1 VTAASPSD
9 VAARVSLPGQ
19 RGVVIGTVVVLWFWT
34 AIVMLTVLVIISV
47 IVWVIRS
54 ADYDLIRR
62 EPVVPDPDLIRRVR
76 RLLYDGHR
84 HDAIQLYRSATG
96 LPLPEARTA
105 VENIGMGKPSASGSS
120 DLAENA
126 RNIRN
131 SRGMAAATNF
141 VREQTGM
148 NYGEA
153 QAFLRALE

>member
-1 VTAASPSD
+1 M
-9 VAARVSLPGQ
+9 
-19 RGVVIGTVVVLWFWT
+19 LWFWT
-34 AIVMLTVLVIISV
+34 AIVILAVLVIISA
-47 IVWVIRS
+47 IAWVIWS
-54 ADYDLIRR
+54 ADSDMVRR
-62 EPVVPDPDLIRRVR
+62 QPVVPDADLIRRVR
-76 RLLYDGHR
+76 RLMYDGHR

-105 VENIGMGKPSASGSS
+105 VENIGMGNQAPSGSS

>member
-1 VTAASPSD
+1 M
-9 VAARVSLPGQ
+9 
-19 RGVVIGTVVVLWFWT
+19 LWFWT
-34 AIVMLTVLVIISV
+34 AIVILAVLVIICA
-47 IVWVIRS
+47 IAWVMWS
-54 ADYDLIRR
+54 AEAEMVGRL
-62 EPVVPDPDLIRRVR
+62 PVVPDAYLIRRVR
-76 RLLYDGHR
+76 RLMYDGHR

-105 VENIGMGKPSASGSS
+105 VENIGMGNQAPSGSS

-131 SRGMAAATNF
+131 TRGMAAATNF

>member
-1 VTAASPSD
+1 
-9 VAARVSLPGQ
+9 
-19 RGVVIGTVVVLWFWT
+19 VLWFWT
-34 AIVMLTVLVIISV
+34 AIVILAVLVIISA
-47 IVWVIRS
+47 IAWVIWS
-54 ADYDLIRR
+54 ADSDLVRR
-62 EPVVPDPDLIRRVR
+62 QPVVPDADLIRRVR
-76 RLLYDGHR
+76 RLMYDGHR

-105 VENIGMGKPSASGSS
+105 VENIGMGNQAPSGSS

-131 SRGMAAATNF
+131 NRGMAAATNF

>member
-1 VTAASPSD
+1 
-9 VAARVSLPGQ
+9 
-19 RGVVIGTVVVLWFWT
+19 VLWFWT
-34 AIVMLTVLVIISV
+34 AIVILAVLVIISV
-47 IVWVIRS
+47 IVWVVRS
-54 ADYDLIRR
+54 ADSELIRR
-62 EPVVPDPDLIRRVR
+62 EPIVADADLIRHVR

-84 HDAIQLYRSATG
+84 HKAIQLYRSATG

-105 VENIGMGKPSASGSS
+105 VENIGMGERSASGSG

-131 SRGMAAATNF
+131 TRGMAAATSF

>member
-1 VTAASPSD
+1 M
-9 VAARVSLPGQ
+9 
-19 RGVVIGTVVVLWFWT
+19 LWFWT
-34 AIVMLTVLVIISV
+34 AIVILAVLVIISA
-47 IVWVIRS
+47 IAWVIWS
-54 ADYDLIRR
+54 ADSDMVGRQ
-62 EPVVPDPDLIRRVR
+62 PVVPDADLIRRVR
-76 RLLYDGHR
+76 RLMYDGHR

-105 VENIGMGKPSASGSS
+105 VENIGMGNQAPSGSS

>member
-1 VTAASPSD
+1 
-9 VAARVSLPGQ
+9 
-19 RGVVIGTVVVLWFWT
+19 
-34 AIVMLTVLVIISV
+34 MLAVLVIFSV

-54 ADYDLIRR
+54 ADSDMIRR
-62 EPVVPDPDLIRRVR
+62 EPVVPDADLIRRVR

-84 HDAIQLYRSATG
+84 HKAIQLYRSATG

-105 VENIGMGKPSASGSS
+105 VEDIGMGKRSASGGS

-131 SRGMAAATNF
+131 TRGMAAATNF